1 MSAVFS
7 QFCTAS
13 QAGYNALR
21 QCIDLCARQEHSY
34 EFPGCLMPD
43 GCVPERALL
52 GFSRQRDGS
61 YLLYWRP
68 AVDYHGSSRVLAALF
83 RRNLWRFQSYE
94 TLAERLSS
102 LRWELGRPTAAA
114 AAAQNWPEPC
124 LRLIR
129 DLSQSV
135 LGQDQAVEAAAF
147 RLYSHLEKRKPA
159 RPLSLVFY
167 GPTGVGKSELG
178 KALAPALERC
188 RGERYQSVWTELN
201 TFTQPHSVHRLTGA
215 PPGYVG

>member
-1 MSAVFS
+1 MSAAFS

-68 AVDYHGSSRVLAALF
+68 AVDYHGASRVLAALF
-83 RRNLWRFQSYE
+83 PPRRPRRRRTGRSR
-94 TLAERLSS
+94 ACALS
-102 LRWELGRPTAAA
+102 GT
-114 AAAQNWPEPC
+114 
-124 LRLIR
+124 
-129 DLSQSV
+129 
-135 LGQDQAVEAAAF
+135 
-147 RLYSHLEKRKPA
+147 
-159 RPLSLVFY
+159 
-167 GPTGVGKSELG
+167 
-178 KALAPALERC
+178 
-188 RGERYQSVWTELN
+188 
-201 TFTQPHSVHRLTGA
+201 
-215 PPGYVG
+215 

>member
-1 MSAVFS
+1 MSAAFS

-68 AVDYHGSSRVLAALF
+68 AVDYHGASRVLAALF
-83 RRNLWRFQSYE
+83 RRNLWRFKSYE

-102 LRWELGRPTAAA
+102 LRW
-114 AAAQNWPEPC
+114 
-124 LRLIR
+124 
-129 DLSQSV
+129 
-135 LGQDQAVEAAAF
+135 
-147 RLYSHLEKRKPA
+147 
-159 RPLSLVFY
+159 
-167 GPTGVGKSELG
+167 
-178 KALAPALERC
+178 
-188 RGERYQSVWTELN
+188 
-201 TFTQPHSVHRLTGA
+201 
-215 PPGYVG
+215 

>member
-124 LRLIR
+124 LRLRALSIR
-129 DLSQSV
+129 LDRAEYLHPAP
-135 LGQDQAVEAAAF
+135 LRPPPDRRAAG
-147 RLYSHLEKRKPA
+147 LCGL
-159 RPLSLVFY
+159 
-167 GPTGVGKSELG
+167 
-178 KALAPALERC
+178 
-188 RGERYQSVWTELN
+188 
-201 TFTQPHSVHRLTGA
+201 
-215 PPGYVG
+215 

>member
-7 QFCTAS
+7 PFCTAS

-68 AVDYHGSSRVLAALF
+68 AVDYHGASRVLTALF

-94 TLAERLSS
+94 TLSERLSS

-114 AAAQNWPEPC
+114 AAGQGIC
-124 LRLIR
+124 
-129 DLSQSV
+129 SV
-135 LGQDQAVEAAAF
+135 
-147 RLYSHLEKRKPA
+147 SIPW
-159 RPLSLVFY
+159 S
-167 GPTGVGKSELG
+167 
-178 KALAPALERC
+178 
-188 RGERYQSVWTELN
+188 
-201 TFTQPHSVHRLTGA
+201 
-215 PPGYVG
+215 

>member
-1 MSAVFS
+1 MSATFS

-13 QAGYNALR
+13 QAGYSALR
-21 QCIDLCARQEHSY
+21 QCIDLCARQERSY
-34 EFPGCLMPD
+34 EFPDCLMPD

-68 AVDYHGSSRVLAALF
+68 AVDYHGASRVLTALF

-94 TLAERLSS
+94 TLSERLSS

-114 AAAQNWPEPC
+114 AAGQDWPEPC
-124 LRLIR
+124 VRLTH
-129 DLSQSV
+129 DLSQRV
-135 LGQDQAVEAAAF
+135 LGQDRAVEATAF
-147 RLYSHLEKRKPA
+147 RLYSHLAKREPA

-188 RGERYQSVWTELN
+188 RGSGTNPSGRS
-201 TFTQPHSVHRLTGA
+201 
-215 PPGYVG
+215 